1 MHSCKPK
8 LRVHQ
13 CLYLS
18 IYRSSRSNRPVA
30 LVNIMFAKCLPEHI
44 YCSKADYTGG
54 CEHIHSISTV
64 DVGKGG
70 WKGSNVGLLEYGKHA
85 LFAFIFYKP

>member
-18 IYRSSRSNRPVA
+18 IYRSSHSNRPVA

-85 LFAFIFYKP
+85 LFAFIFYEP